1 MNELT
6 HNLLDDAK
14 SICLLVNETN
24 KRAQS
29 FYRKCGFRF
38 CATYETIFLLGRSS
52 PVINEALAP
61 RSALIEGITALTLV
75 SNVLDVRHLLAP

>member
-6 HNLLDDAK
+6 HKLLDDTK
-14 SICLLVNETN
+14 SICLLVNEIN

-38 CATYETIFLLGRSS
+38 RATYETIFLPRK
-52 PVINEALAP
+52 ELAP
-61 RSALIEGITALTLV
+61 
-75 SNVLDVRHLLAP
+75 N